1 MERAPTHWSN
11 TGDISRMSAFL
22 ESTCKRKVIILLL
35 QTTVILISF
44 ITACLLRFDLQV
56 PQNITAVALGF
67 LLPLLAAKLLV
78 FWWMGLF
85 AGWWRYISLPDLLV
99 VFQANALG
107 SLAFALLL
115 VLLQQ
120 GRQLPPSVLIIDGI
134 LCFVLLGGVRVV
146 ARLVREQ
153 LEKRRKGHSNAQQ
166 RVLIVG
172 AGGVGQSFVREIR
185 QNPRLNMHIT
195 GFVDS
200 DSNRQRQRFQ
210 GVPVLGSPT
219 QLGRILRNHAIDL
232 VVVAEAAMDRRVIQ
246 EVVEVCK
253 QEQVSSKIIP
263 PVSNF
268 LSGDISVRQV
278 RDIQVEDLLGRKPVR
293 LEIAEIENYL
303 QDKFIMVTGA
313 GGSIGSEICRQ
324 VAGFRPRGMIL
335 LDHAETPLFN
345 IEQELRDKFPS
356 LLQLPCL
363 GDIRDRPGLEA
374 QFAAYRPEV
383 VFHAA
388 AYKHV
393 PMSEVN
399 PNEAVRNNV
408 FGTIHVAD
416 LCNAWGVET
425 LVMISTDKAVNPT
438 SAMGASKRAAEIY
451 VQSLA
456 RSSSS
461 RMVTVRFGNVLG
473 SNGSV
478 VNIFKKQIEKGG
490 PVTVTDPQMTRFFM
504 TIPEAVQLVLQ
515 AGSMGRGG
523 EIFLLDMGEPVTI
536 VHLAEEMIRLSG
548 LRPGRDIDIV
558 FTGLRPGEK
567 LHEELL
573 LAAEGIQPTA
583 HEKIKVVEAVFFPP
597 EQLKRQLEN
606 LSQAVSKRDL
616 PAMLR
621 ALQTIVPEYRGGKV
635 VAHPVPLATGL
646 RALPSIRKGT
656 RPLPQVLQPELS

>member
-1 MERAPTHWSN
+1 MR
-11 TGDISRMSAFL
+11 AFL
-22 ESTCKRKVIILLL
+22 ESTCKRKIVILLL
-35 QTTVILISF
+35 QTAVILIAF
-44 ITACLLRFDLQV
+44 VTACLLRFDLHV
-56 PQNITAVALGF
+56 PQNITAVAFGI

-78 FWWMGLF
+78 FWRMGLF
-85 AGWWRYISLPDLLV
+85 SGWWRYVSLPDLLV
-99 VFQANALG
+99 VFQANVLG

-115 VLLQQ
+115 LLLQQ
-120 GRQLPPSVLIIDGI
+120 GRQLPPSVLVIDAI
-134 LCFVLLGGVRVV
+134 LCFVLLGGIRVV
-146 ARLVREQ
+146 ARMVREHS
-153 LEKRRKGHSNAQQ
+153 EISRKGHSKGQQ

-185 QNPRLNMHIT
+185 QNPRLSMHIT

-200 DSNRQRQRFQ
+200 DADRQHQRFQ
-210 GVPVLGSPT
+210 GVPVLGPPA
-219 QLGRILRNHAIDL
+219 QLRRILRKHAIDL
-232 VVVAEAAMDRRVIQ
+232 VVVAEAAMERQVVQ
-246 EVVEVCK
+246 EVVEICQ

-268 LSGDISVRQV
+268 LSEDISVRQV

-293 LEIAEIENYL
+293 LAVAEIESYL
-303 QDKFIMVTGA
+303 KDKFIMVTGA

-335 LDHAETPLFN
+335 LDHAETPLFT
-345 IEQELRDKFPS
+345 IEQELRDKFPN

-363 GDIRDRPGLEA
+363 GDIRDRAGLEA

-393 PMSEVN
+393 PMSEAN
-399 PNEAVRNNV
+399 PIEAVRNNV

-416 LCNAWGVET
+416 LCDAWGVKN

-438 SAMGASKRAAEIY
+438 NAMGASKRAAEIY

-456 RSSSS
+456 RSSST

-490 PVTVTDPQMTRFFM
+490 PVTVTDPRVPHFFM

-515 AGSMGRGG
+515 AGSMGQGG
-523 EIFLLDMGEPVTI
+523 EIFLLDMGEPITI
-536 VHLAEEMIRLSG
+536 VRLAEEMIRLSG

-573 LAAEGIQPTA
+573 LAEEGIQPTA
-583 HEKIKVVEAVFFPP
+583 HEKIKVAQAVFFPP
-597 EQLKRQLEN
+597 DQLQLHLN
-606 LSQAVSKRDL
+606 SLSQAISSRDL
-616 PAMLR
+616 PGMLR
-621 ALQTIVPEYRGGKV
+621 TLHALVPEYRASKF
-635 VAHPVPLATGL
+635 VAPPLPLAAGL
-646 RALPSIRKGT
+646 RVRPSVRSGV
-656 RPLPQVLQPELS
+656 RPLTVLRPELN